1 MELLI
6 FLLLLGGIVGLAL
19 FKRSKKDSTTSDEMS
34 DDLFVHPKTRKTTKK
49 KTIKSKSKSVKSKQ

>member
-6 FLLLLGGIVGLAL
+6 FIVLLSGIVGLAL
-19 FKRSKKDSTTSDEMS
+19 FKRFKKDSTTSNEMT

-49 KTIKSKSKSVKSKQ
+49 KRIKSKSKSVKAKQ